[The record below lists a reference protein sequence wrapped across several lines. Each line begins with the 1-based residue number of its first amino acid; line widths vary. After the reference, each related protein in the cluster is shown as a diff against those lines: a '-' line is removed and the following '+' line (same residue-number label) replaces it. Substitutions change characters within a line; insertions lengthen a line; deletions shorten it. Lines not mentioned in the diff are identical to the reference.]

1 MKTKEVKVK
10 LFKKQ
15 IWQGPYFIC
24 TICHWCFYSR
34 PMGLFSMASYKD
46 FRIDFVTKATYDRK
60 VYVCTTCNKS
70 IMKKRT
76 PCQAVSNKL
85 DVEVAPKLLQNLRKL
100 EKVLISKRILFK
112 KVAVMHGKGEICEN
126 KGKHMQY
133 ACRDWHCLKC
143 VVKTCK

>member
-1 MKTKEVKVK
+1 MGGTILHLYNLSSMF
-10 LFKKQ
+10 LFKVCSAFLY
-15 IWQGPYFIC
+15 GN
-24 TICHWCFYSR
+24 
-34 PMGLFSMASYKD
+34 YKD
-46 FRIDFVTKATYDRK
+46 FKIDFVTKATYDGK
-60 VYVCTTCNKS
+60 VYVCMTCHKS

-133 ACRDWHCLKC
+133 VCRDWHCLKC